1 MLTLFTFFLL
11 CAIAGGAVLLVQLL
25 GAVLGLGGDE
35 LDGPDLDVDAGD
47 DSHSGILFGLISFR
61 TLVAALTFF
70 GLFGLLGNS
79 LGLPPVVQVTIGSM
93 GGMVAL
99 LIVWWLMRT
108 MRQLGQDSTIRLE
121 AAIGSEAT
129 VYTSIPGASRGSGK
143 VMLNFHGRV
152 EEYAAMTAYPESL
165 TSGTRVRI
173 VNVHGGS
180 TLEVEPVVVG
190 EKARVAAV

>member
-25 GAVLGLGGDE
+25 GTVLGLGGDSF
-35 LDGPDLDVDAGD
+35 DGADLDLDHPDGD
-47 DSHSGILFGLISFR
+47 SGILFGLVSFR

-79 LGLPPVVQVTIGSM
+79 LELPPFVQVTMGSM

-129 VYTSIPGASRGSGK
+129 VYTVIPGASRGAGK
-143 VMLNFHGRV
+143 VMLNYHGRV
-152 EEYAAMTAYPESL
+152 EEYAATTAYPESL

-190 EKARVAAV
+190 ETARVAAV

>member
-1 MLTLFTFFLL
+1 MLTMFTFFLL

-35 LDGPDLDVDAGD
+35 LDADLDIDAGD
-47 DSHSGILFGLISFR
+47 DSQSGILFGLISFR

-79 LGLPPVVQVTIGSM
+79 LELPPVVQVTMGSM

-129 VYTSIPGASRGSGK
+129 VYTAIPAASRGAGK

-165 TSGTRVRI
+165 TSGTRVRV

-190 EKARVAAV
+190 ETARVATV